1 MENTILDD
9 KINKVFAGC
18 VVRKDLVKEV
28 KGNAIV
34 PSYVLEYLLG
44 QYCATNDENTIAA
57 GIESVKNI
65 LAKHYV
71 HRNKAGYI
79 KAKIKEQGR
88 FKVIDQVSVELDEKN
103 DRYLASF
110 SNLGI
115 NKVFVDPTTAYKKFP
130 RLLSTEVWCLV
141 DLEWNYSEEAK
152 ETPYN
157 IVSIKPIQLAQF
169 DFEDF
174 KAKRAEFTTDE
185 WIDLLIRSIGFNPEF
200 LSKRKKMLQ
209 LVRLIPYCER
219 NYNFIELG
227 PKGTGKTH
235 IYTDFSPH
243 GTLISGSEVSAAK
256 LFVNNSRKH
265 DIGLVGY
272 WDNIAF
278 DEFAGKKKK
287 IDDAFVD
294 IMQNYMANKTFSRGS
309 GKLSAEASMSFVGNT
324 SHNVPYML
332 KNATLFD
339 DIPPAYKKS
348 AFLDRLWFYLPGWEV
363 DITRGELFTKDY
375 GFIVDYYSEALK
387 SLRDYDYSNEY
398 KNYFTL
404 SSTLSERDRDGVTK
418 TFSGLMKIIFPDKN
432 ATEDE
437 IAEILKFAIEG
448 RKRVKDQIMRIDT
461 TFPEVDFEFE
471 NKSGEIIKVKTT
483 EEMQYPNL
491 YYGKSNDEYTD
502 PPETVEIQEEQEE
515 TNIEDNTETKKQTE
529 EFKEKHFV
537 IEENQCGVT
546 YEKLFAPIFK
556 SAKHIEIIDPYI
568 RNFFQTLNLM
578 ELLEVIEKYKLETDV
593 VQVDLITSVD
603 EFNEQTQNENLETI
617 RESCF
622 QMGIEFNFKY
632 DTTIHARSI
641 TTDNG
646 WKVLLDRGLDI
657 YQNCERKDVFQFTTR
672 IQKFRPCKRF
682 EITYLRN
689 NEA

>member
-1 MENTILDD
+1 
-9 KINKVFAGC
+9 
-18 VVRKDLVKEV
+18 
-28 KGNAIV
+28 
-34 PSYVLEYLLG
+34 
-44 QYCATNDENTIAA
+44 
-57 GIESVKNI
+57 
-65 LAKHYV
+65 
-71 HRNKAGYI
+71 
-79 KAKIKEQGR
+79 
-88 FKVIDQVSVELDEKN
+88 
-103 DRYLASF
+103 
-110 SNLGI
+110 
-115 NKVFVDPTTAYKKFP
+115 
-130 RLLSTEVWCLV
+130 
-141 DLEWNYSEEAK
+141 
-152 ETPYN
+152 
-157 IVSIKPIQLAQF
+157 
-169 DFEDF
+169 
-174 KAKRAEFTTDE
+174 
-185 WIDLLIRSIGFNPEF
+185 
-200 LSKRKKMLQ
+200 MLQ

-294 IMQNYMANKTFSRGS
+294 IMQNYMANKTFSRGT

-471 NKSGEIIKVKTT
+471 NKSGETIKVKTT
-483 EEMQYPNL
+483 EELQYPNL

-502 PPETVEIQEEQEE
+502 SPETIEIQEEEKEE
-515 TNIEDNTETKKQTE
+515 EKDAKISAEPKKQAE
-529 EFKEKHFV
+529 KFKEKHFV

-556 SAKHIEIIDPYI
+556 NAKHIEIIDPYI

-578 ELLEVIEKYKLETDV
+578 ELLEVIEKYKPETEV

-603 EFNEQTQNENLETI
+603 EFNEQSQNENLETI

-622 QMGIEFNFKY
+622 QMGIEFSFKY
-632 DTTIHARSI
+632 DAAIHARSI

-657 YQNCERKDVFQFTTR
+657 YQNCERKDAFQFTTR

-682 EITYLRN
+682 EITYLR
-689 NEA
+689 A